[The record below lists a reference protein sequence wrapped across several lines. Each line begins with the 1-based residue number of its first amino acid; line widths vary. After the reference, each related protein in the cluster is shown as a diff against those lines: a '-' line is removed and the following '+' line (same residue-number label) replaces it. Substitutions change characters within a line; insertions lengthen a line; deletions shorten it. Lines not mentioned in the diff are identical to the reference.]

1 MNKQLSRV
9 PILLLMILVT
19 FFTAFALDVNRA
31 SAAPGGCSTYIDRGY
46 CVPGYIS
53 SETWWTPAPQHSV
66 GKAVWYA
73 PYLMNATAEWR
84 GQNLDGFVDGVAM
97 MSPADIGQVVWL
109 KRPNL
114 AWEGPFLVVDVSS
127 TIHMWTTITKN
138 EEVVEVGFNT
148 ALSWGLVEGDANNY
162 SINAYMVRDVEVYKG
177 LHPPFESSEPVDY
190 VEWFKNDV
198 LAWGNGE
205 YRRWST
211 DDIEIFNYEQYQ
223 GVLAAYLQIDFTV
236 LYRAKQVKT
245 FAIPES
251 SQEETG
257 EPTHVLDSSISIKD
271 AHHYTQEYLQTVR
284 VVDEVDWE
292 LNCEDENPYN
302 GFVFIDYCVPGVI
315 SKESWLM
322 DYPAHTIGVAT
333 FYAPGVMDKVVANR
347 GMSLKGYVDG
357 IVTMTC
363 GNVGDSAYIRR
374 PGLGWEGP
382 YLVVDC
388 GGPHGVWAFTQ
399 YKLHIEV
406 DYDRW
411 MLWDSTTG
419 HQNIE
424 VCIGNRDNCNGSP
437 VSWWKY
443 WLQHAEWLLPIE
455 GELIV
460 PDA

>member
-1 MNKQLSRV
+1 MRKHLSR
-9 PILLLMILVT
+9 LLLT
-19 FFTAFALDVNRA
+19 FLIALLSAFAIVVNQA
-31 SAAPGGCSTYIDRGY
+31 SAAPDCNTYIDRGY

-53 SETWWTPAPQHSV
+53 NETWWTPAPKHSV

-73 PYLMNATAEWR
+73 PYLMSATAEWR
-84 GQNLDGFVDGVAM
+84 TQSMDGFAGGVAM

-109 KRPNL
+109 KRPDHV
-114 AWEGPFLVVDVSS
+114 WEGPFLVVDVSS

-138 EEVVEVGFNT
+138 EEVVEVDFHT
-148 ALSWGLVEGDANNY
+148 ALRWGLVEGNENNY

-177 LHPPFESSEPVDY
+177 LHPPFENSKPVDY

-198 LAWGNGE
+198 LAWGDGQ

-211 DDIEIFNYEQYQ
+211 DDIEIFNYAQYQ
-223 GVLAAYLQIDFTV
+223 DALATYLEIDFTV
-236 LYRAKQVKT
+236 LYRTKQIEA
-245 FAIPES
+245 FSAPEVE
-251 SQEETG
+251 QEEKEST
-257 EPTHVLDSSISIKD
+257 PVLDSSISIKD
-271 AHHYTQEYLQTVR
+271 AHHYTQDYLQTVR
-284 VVDEVDWE
+284 AVDEVTWE
-292 LNCEDENPYN
+292 LDCEDENPYN

-315 SKESWLM
+315 SREAWLM

-333 FYAPGVMDKVVANR
+333 FYAPGVMDKVLVNR

-363 GNVGDSAYIRR
+363 GNIGDSAYVRR
-374 PGLGWEGP
+374 PGRGWEGP
-382 YLVVDC
+382 YLIVDC
-388 GGPHGVWAFTQ
+388 GGPHGIWAFTQ

-411 MLWDSTTG
+411 LAWENDTG

-424 VCIGNRDNCNGSP
+424 LCIGGLSKCEGSP
-437 VSWWKY
+437 TTWWNH
-443 WLQHAEWLLPIE
+443 WLQHQEWLLPLE
-455 GELIV
+455 DSLI